1 MWKKGDSVSEIIL
14 IELLLHARVSDP
26 NLYHNLKDIEFVLDQ
41 FSGAFKWIPLAWVS
55 QVGFWFFMCSFIF
68 PTWIGMIISN
78 GCDKKKLTFFEN
90 RINFFYTN
98 SLLTIQESKSPNHAF
113 LTAVWTLAVV
123 GTWGPTHACTMMR
136 LMKTTSGDNCKE
148 RIVWKNYC
156 F

>member
-55 QVGFWFFMCSFIF
+55 QAGFLCAASYFQLELGCRL
-68 PTWIGMIISN
+68 IISN
-78 GCDKKKLTFFEN
+78 GCDEIKINFFEN
-90 RINFFYTN
+90 RINFF
-98 SLLTIQESKSPNHAF
+98 IQTHYLQSKSPNHAF